1 MITTRCDQCLAE
13 ARPDVLLP
21 SGLVPSLCGHHER
34 SNRLGL
40 AESHAMTLEIASRAL
55 VARTRSPAP
64 RRGKP
69 TALWGAAR
77 WIDHGRTGPYRKEVV
92 R

>member
-13 ARPDVLLP
+13 ARYDVLLP
-21 SGLVPSLCGHHER
+21 SGLVLSLCGHHER
-34 SNRLGL
+34 TNRLGL
-40 AESHAMTLEIASRAL
+40 AESHAMTLE
-55 VARTRSPAP
+55 VVRTRCPAP
-64 RRGKP
+64 CGGKP

-77 WIDHGRTGPYRKEVV
+77 WIDHGHTGPYRKEVV